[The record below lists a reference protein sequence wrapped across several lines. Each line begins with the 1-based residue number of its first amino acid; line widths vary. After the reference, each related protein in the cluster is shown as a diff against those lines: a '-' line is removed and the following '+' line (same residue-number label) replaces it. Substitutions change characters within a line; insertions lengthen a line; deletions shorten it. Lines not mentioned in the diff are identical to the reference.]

1 MSNAARK
8 ARKKAGI
15 RFERTPKTPTGYLGR
30 ASYDIPT
37 IDADVMAIA
46 RELGRTIWERNTF
59 R

>member
-8 ARKKAGI
+8 ARKRAGI

-37 IDADVMAIA
+37 IRPEVMAIA
-46 RELGRTIWERNTF
+46 REIGRTIWERNTL